1 VPGDGRSD
9 CDDPDCADDTA
20 ACPLEAAAVA
30 RAGRGGDPDSGDPD
44 GGDADGDPVWIDP
57 GAGGIH
63 NTHTT
68 RGHGA
73 PGRCPDARLDAIESC
88 EECGDGVDNDGAAR
102 GHARTARPVARCR
115 A

>member
-1 VPGDGRSD
+1 M
-9 CDDPDCADDTA
+9 CF
-20 ACPLEAAAVA
+20 LEAAAAA
-30 RAGRGGDPDSGDPD
+30 RAGRGGDPDGGDPDGGDPD

-73 PGRCPDARLDAIESC
+73 PGRCPDARLDATESC
-88 EECGDGVDNDGAAR
+88 EECGDGVDNDGDGRFDCDDPDCVNNPYDCGGKAAVLLGR
-102 GHARTARPVARCR
+102 G
-115 A
+115 